1 MKSLKSNEIYHNV
14 ADLVGWGKYVLHE
27 DFLPKQ
33 QLEESLWQLHISKN
47 SQKIKKINP
56 MKWDCFF

>member
-14 ADLVGWGKYVLHE
+14 VDLVGWGKYVLHE
-27 DFLPKQ
+27 DFFPKQ
-33 QLEESLWQLHISKN
+33 QLEESLWQLNISKN
-47 SQKIKKINP
+47 SQKIKKTNP